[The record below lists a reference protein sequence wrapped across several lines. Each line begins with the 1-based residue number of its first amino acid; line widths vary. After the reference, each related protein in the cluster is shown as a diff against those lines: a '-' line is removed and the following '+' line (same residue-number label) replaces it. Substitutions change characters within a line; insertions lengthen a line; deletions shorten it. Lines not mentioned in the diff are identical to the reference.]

1 MLFNRYRSKLAGE
14 IPDLLPLFTVDQQ
27 PADETDGGGAD
38 PSTSGGSNDTG
49 TDDLAGLRKALSSER
64 EQRRAEAAELRRL
77 RRELAEVGDKNP
89 KLLEEAKQRVQE
101 AHDRADAAEQLA
113 NARVREAETKHE
125 AILAKRTAD
134 LEAKTRVAERAA
146 LKVKTERIYLANEGR
161 SEASSIDGSTPFD
174 YLWQVFGGQFA
185 EDERGIHLIDATGN
199 PQIDTE
205 TGRRITPADLFQ
217 KLRDDPVHGVSFKP
231 RFGSGSGV
239 RAGRDGR
246 VTTAEQ
252 LDGLKTSQLLQIG
265 LRNAKKTA

>member
-1 MLFNRYRSKLAGE
+1 LEAAGFTFSARSQFDAAQK
-14 IPDLLPLFTVDQQ
+14 P
-27 PADETDGGGAD
+27 DET
-38 PSTSGGSNDTG
+38 STVFLIDTTG
-49 TDDLAGLRKALSSER
+49 
-64 EQRRAEAAELRRL
+64 ELC
-77 RRELAEVGDKNP
+77 DWT
-89 KLLEEAKQRVQE
+89 
-101 AHDRADAAEQLA
+101 AHADAVIIGKSFLSVGGQNPA
-113 NARVREAETKHE
+113 E

-134 LEAKTRVAERAA
+134 LESKTRDAERAA

-205 TGRRITPADLFQ
+205 TGKRITPADLFQ

-265 LRNAKKTA
+265 LRNARKTA